1 MKYCVTGAAGF
12 IGSNLVEE
20 ILKRGDQVL
29 GVDSFVTG
37 HEENIEEFRSD
48 PNFEFMHEDITSAE
62 VCKQVCFRAD
72 YVLHQA
78 ALGSVPR
85 SVEQPLYVNDNNV
98 RSTIQML
105 TAARDAGVKR
115 FVFASSASIYGDI
128 DRFERKCDG
137 NVIETTEYI
146 ADLRDENMGRAP
158 ANPYAISKLACE
170 EYVKLFKPLYGLQT
184 IALRYFNVFGPRQSP
199 EGQYAAVVP
208 KFIDAM
214 QHNRTVLINGD
225 GKQFRDFTF
234 VENVVNAN
242 LLACQAEEN
251 SCGQF
256 YNVGA
261 GGRTTITE
269 LYFELANLLMG
280 NEKEVEFGPA
290 RAGDVFGSIADL
302 NRVRTCLKY
311 EPTIGVKEGLRRTV
325 EWYNKRQS

>member
-1 MKYCVTGAAGF
+1 MKKYCVTGCAGF
-12 IGSNLVEE
+12 VGSNLAKK
-20 ILKRGDQVL
+20 ILENGDQVL

-37 HEENIEEFRSD
+37 REENIAEFRSD
-48 PNFEFMHEDITSAE
+48 PNFDFMQEDITNEE
-62 VCKQVCFRAD
+62 VCKHACFRAD

-105 TAARDAGVKR
+105 CAARDAGVKR

-128 DRFERKCDG
+128 DRYKQKRRKSY
-137 NVIETTEYI
+137 VI
-146 ADLRDENMGRAP
+146 DLVKTDQRDEEMSPAP
-158 ANPYAISKLACE
+158 ANPYAVSKLACE

-184 IALRYFNVFGPRQSP
+184 VALRYFNVFGPRQSP

-214 QHNRTVLINGD
+214 RNNRPILIDGD
-225 GKQFRDFTF
+225 GEQFRDFTF

-242 LLACQAEEN
+242 LLACQADED
-251 SCGQF
+251 SCGAF

-261 GGRTTITE
+261 GGRTTINE
-269 LYFELANLLMG
+269 LFFELSDLLGSG
-280 NEKEVEFGPA
+280 NAQHGPA

-302 NRVRTCLKY
+302 NRVKACLKY
-311 EPTIGVKEGLRRTV
+311 EPTIDAKEGLRRTV
-325 EWYNKRQS
+325 EWYNQRQS